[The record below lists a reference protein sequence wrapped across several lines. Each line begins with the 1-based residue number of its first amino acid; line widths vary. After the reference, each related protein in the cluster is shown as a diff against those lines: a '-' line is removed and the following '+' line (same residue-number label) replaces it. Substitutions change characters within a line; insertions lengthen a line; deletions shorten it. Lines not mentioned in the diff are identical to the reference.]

1 MTTRP
6 TGLEALDAA
15 GLETPIAPGVRGPV
29 LTARA
34 LRRWLPP
41 LARWSPDLL
50 TAYFVPGRLSPRVRE
65 AAMLGVTSVN
75 RCTACQAV
83 HDRWGRA
90 VGLDAGRLSPDEAAA
105 FAFGQE
111 LAVAGPGGAR
121 PPDNLEARHRRELE
135 ATAIAME
142 LANLA
147 GNRME
152 ARRRRRT
159 ERGRGDRRLADPGL
173 AGSAPDVVSA
183 AEDGRPRQA
192 ADARGARLLDLV
204 MAGLDWAGVARARH
218 RVAGEARGD
227 ILEIGIGSGRN
238 LHVYPAD
245 ATVHG
250 IDPSAAALALAEARG
265 RDLGRA
271 PVLAIG
277 DAGRLPYPD
286 ASFDAIVATFVLCS
300 VDDVDATL
308 REARRVLRPGGTVR
322 LLEHARSHHPRLA
335 RAQGRLAPAWARASG
350 GCRLDHDVRESVRA
364 AGFRVVSERRRAGG
378 LLVEQVVAA

>member
-1 MTTRP
+1 VIEVP
-6 TGLEALDAA
+6 
-15 GLETPIAPGVRGPV
+15 GPV
-29 LTARA
+29 LTTRA

-41 LARWSPDLL
+41 LARRTPDLL
-50 TAYFVPGRLSPRVRE
+50 TAYLVPGRVSPRIRE

-90 VGLDAGRLSPDEAAA
+90 VGLDAGQLSPDEAAA

-121 PPDNLEARHRRELE
+121 PPDTLEARHRRELE

-152 ARRRRRT
+152 ARRHRRAHRRRA
-159 ERGRGDRRLADPGL
+159 GAGL
-173 AGSAPDVVSA
+173 AGTIPGAAPA
-183 AEDGRPRQA
+183 AADDLPRQA

-204 MAGLDWAGVARARH
+204 MASLDRAGVARARH
-218 RVAGEARGD
+218 RVAGAARGD
-227 ILEIGIGSGRN
+227 VLEIGIGSGRTRP
-238 LHVYPAD
+238 VSPAGT
-245 ATVHG
+245 TVHG
-250 IDPSAAALALAEARG
+250 IAPSAAVLALAEARG
-265 RDLGRA
+265 RELGREPA
-271 PVLAIG
+271 LTLG

-286 ASFDAIVATFVLCS
+286 ASFDTVVATFVLCS

-364 AGFRVVSERRRAGG
+364 AGFRVISERRRAGG
-378 LLVEQVVAA
+378 LLVEQVVTA